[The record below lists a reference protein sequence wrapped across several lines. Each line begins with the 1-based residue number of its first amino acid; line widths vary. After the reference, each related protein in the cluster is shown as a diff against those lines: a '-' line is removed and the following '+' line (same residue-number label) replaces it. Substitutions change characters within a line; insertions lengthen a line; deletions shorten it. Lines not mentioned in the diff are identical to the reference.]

1 MGHRENG
8 GKYDRQREYTM
19 ARRRMTKQERT
30 RQIYLRVCFVCA
42 IVAVLLTVLYVLLN
56 DASKTQIDLKDVT
69 HITLTGFDGE
79 GVLTATIDKD
89 DTYGA
94 FYDTVSVEFSKSS
107 GLTNGDEVT
116 ISYKYDKKVAKKL
129 NLKIKAAGQHYT
141 VSGLVQPTPVSEND
155 LFEGLDIEFEGIAP
169 LVTARLDDSK
179 TGFKD
184 VVSYEILDEKEY
196 YDIGD
201 SVRVRAVFN
210 EADLEELDYV
220 ATIPSEQCIK
230 EYTIKDVDRYI
241 TDTEEIT
248 DEMMASLKK
257 EALTL
262 FTDANE
268 YGMRIFCDAGLMPV
282 YVNKK
287 TTFVW
292 SSPNYISSYLNVLK
306 EDSYGKTGTHVND
319 IKLCFESVISQAD
332 GTACKAEVVVRFQ
345 DIIVR
350 KDGSIDLKLDSGEI
364 ISADRRDS
372 HIKAIVRNE
381 IDQDYESEKITV

>member
-1 MGHRENG
+1 
-8 GKYDRQREYTM
+8 M

-42 IVAVLLTVLYVLLN
+42 LVAVLFTVLYVFLN
-56 DASKTQIDLKDVT
+56 DASKTTIDLKDVT

-79 GVLTATIDKD
+79 GVLTANIDVDEK
-89 DTYGA
+89 YGA
-94 FYDTVSVEFSKSS
+94 FYQTVSVDFSKSS
-107 GLTNGDEVT
+107 GLSNGDEVT
-116 ISYKYDKKVAKKL
+116 ISFNYDKAVAKTY
-129 NLKIKAAGQHYT
+129 NLKVKANDMHYT
-141 VSGLVQPTPVSEND
+141 VNGLVRATPVSEND
-155 LFEGLDIEFEGIAP
+155 IFEGLDINFEGIAP
-169 LVTARLDDSK
+169 LATASLDTSNTK
-179 TGFKD
+179 FKD
-184 VVSYEILDEKEY
+184 VVTYEIIDEKEY
-196 YDIGD
+196 YDAGEIIK
-201 SVRVRAVFN
+201 VRAVFD
-210 EADLEELDYV
+210 EADLEELTYK
-220 ATIPSEQCIK
+220 ATVPSEECIK
-230 EYTIKDVDRYI
+230 EFIVEDVDRYI
-241 TDTEEIT
+241 TDTDQIT

-292 SSPNYISSYLNVLK
+292 SSPSYISSYLNVLK

-332 GTACKAEVVVRFQ
+332 GKACKAEVIVRFQ
-345 DIIVR
+345 DIIIR

-381 IDQDYESEKITV
+381 IDKDYESVKLTV

>member
-1 MGHRENG
+1 
-8 GKYDRQREYTM
+8 M

-42 IVAVLLTVLYVLLN
+42 LVAVLFTVLYVFLN
-56 DASKTQIDLKDVT
+56 DASKTTIDLKDVT

-79 GVLTATIDKD
+79 GVLTANIDVDEK
-89 DTYGA
+89 YGA
-94 FYDTVSVEFSKSS
+94 FYQTVSVDFSKSS

-116 ISYKYDKKVAKKL
+116 ISFNYDKAVAKTY
-129 NLKIKAAGQHYT
+129 NLKVKANDMHYT
-141 VSGLVQPTPVSEND
+141 VNGLVRATPVSQND
-155 LFEGLDIEFEGIAP
+155 IFEGLDINFEGIAP
-169 LVTARLDDSK
+169 LATASLDISNTK
-179 TGFKD
+179 FKD
-184 VVSYEILDEKEY
+184 VVTYEIIDEKEY
-196 YDIGD
+196 YDAGEIIK
-201 SVRVRAVFN
+201 VRAVFD
-210 EADLEELDYV
+210 EADLEELTYK
-220 ATIPSEQCIK
+220 ATVPSEECIK
-230 EYTIKDVDRYI
+230 EFIVEDVDRYI
-241 TDTEEIT
+241 TDTDQIT

-292 SSPNYISSYLNVLK
+292 SSPSYISSYLNVLK

-332 GTACKAEVVVRFQ
+332 GKACKAEVIVRFQ
-345 DIIVR
+345 DIIIR

-381 IDQDYESEKITV
+381 IDKDYESVKLTV

>member
-1 MGHRENG
+1 
-8 GKYDRQREYTM
+8 M

-42 IVAVLLTVLYVLLN
+42 LVAVLFTVLYVFLN
-56 DASKTQIDLKDVT
+56 DASKTTIDLKDVT

-79 GVLTATIDKD
+79 GVLTANIDVDEK
-89 DTYGA
+89 YGA
-94 FYDTVSVEFSKSS
+94 FYETVSVDFSKSS

-116 ISYKYDKKVAKKL
+116 ISFNYDKAVAKTY
-129 NLKIKAAGQHYT
+129 NLKVKANDMHYT
-141 VSGLVQPTPVSEND
+141 VNGLVRATPVSQND
-155 LFEGLDIEFEGIAP
+155 IFEGLDINFEGIAP
-169 LVTARLDDSK
+169 LATASLDTSNTK
-179 TGFKD
+179 FKD
-184 VVSYEILDEKEY
+184 VVTYEIIDEKEY
-196 YDIGD
+196 YDAGEIIK
-201 SVRVRAVFN
+201 VRAVFD
-210 EADLEELDYV
+210 EADLEELTYK
-220 ATIPSEQCIK
+220 ATVPSEECIK
-230 EYTIKDVDRYI
+230 EFIVEDVDRYI
-241 TDTEEIT
+241 TDTDQIT

-292 SSPNYISSYLNVLK
+292 SSPSYISSYLNVLK

-332 GTACKAEVVVRFQ
+332 GKACKAEVIVRFQ
-345 DIIVR
+345 DIIVK

-381 IDQDYESEKITV
+381 IDKDYESVKLTV